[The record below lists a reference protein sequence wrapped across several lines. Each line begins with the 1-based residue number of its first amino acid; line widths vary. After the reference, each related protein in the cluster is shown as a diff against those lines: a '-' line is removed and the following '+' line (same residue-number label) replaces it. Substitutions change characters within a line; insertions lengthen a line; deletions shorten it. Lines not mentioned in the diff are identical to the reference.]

1 MALPLGQHSM
11 DIRLP
16 PCFPAKAS
24 SPKVTVPSRVGGSL
38 PVSGICQGRLV
49 HGATRWAQC
58 IRQQWPLGGRKRTRQ
73 VWVGAGCLTRSPR
86 REGHH
91 GAERLLCAPYQGG
104 AVHSAAS
111 AQGQVARRGLP
122 APSQQPAPPVHPPLP
137 APPQGRGRPAP
148 GRCLN
153 PNSGI
158 DSATPTFHAS

>member
-1 MALPLGQHSM
+1 M

-24 SPKVTVPSRVGGSL
+24 SPKVTVPSRVGGRL

-49 HGATRWAQC
+49 HSVICWAQC

-91 GAERLLCAPYQGG
+91 GAA
-104 AVHSAAS
+104 HSAAS

-137 APPQGRGRPAP
+137 APGTREARSGTVSEPQQWHRLR
-148 GRCLN
+148 
-153 PNSGI
+153 NSYVSCI
-158 DSATPTFHAS
+158 LKITPVMLTRHV

>member
-1 MALPLGQHSM
+1 M

-16 PCFPAKAS
+16 LCFPAKAS
-24 SPKVTVPSRVGGSL
+24 SPKVTVPSRVGGRL
-38 PVSGICQGRLV
+38 PVSGICQGRSV

-91 GAERLLCAPYQGG
+91 GAERLLCVPYQGG

-122 APSQQPAPPVHPPLP
+122 APSQQPAPPVHPPH
-137 APPQGRGRPAP
+137 PAP
-148 GRCLN
+148 GTREAR
-153 PNSGI
+153 SGTVSEPQQWHRLR
-158 DSATPTFHAS
+158 DSYVSCILKIIPVMLT